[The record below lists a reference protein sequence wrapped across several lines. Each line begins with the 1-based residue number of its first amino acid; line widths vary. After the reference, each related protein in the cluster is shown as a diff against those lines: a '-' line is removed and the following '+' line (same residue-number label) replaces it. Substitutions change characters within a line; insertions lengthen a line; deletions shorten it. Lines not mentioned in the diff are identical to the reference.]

1 MQGNVQS
8 RNVGYTR
15 EQIDKIGNTIIYFSR
30 HMADLTKS
38 KILKILFLLE
48 EASIKRTGQ
57 PFIGID
63 FQLWKLGPVA
73 KDIFIDLSTEES
85 PSLLKN
91 YILRDATDDKTTF
104 RAKVPFNNDEFSEND
119 IKLMDVI
126 IEFVKDKPASYLVK
140 HTHGSASLWRKSAL
154 QYGVLELL
162 ENELVNSTEYEV
174 DFSLL
179 FPKPTY
185 LSERFED
192 SKENL
197 EFIRNLKR

>member
-1 MQGNVQS
+1 MQVKGQIQ
-8 RNVGYTR
+8 NVGYTK
-15 EQIDKIGNTIIYFSR
+15 EQIDKIGNTIIYLSQ
-30 HMADLTKS
+30 HMGDLTKT

-48 EASIKRTGQ
+48 EAAIKRSGQ

-73 KDIFIDLSTEES
+73 KDLFIDLSTDEC
-85 PSLLKN
+85 PLLLN
-91 YILRDATDDKTTF
+91 EYIERVAGDNKTF
-104 RAKVPFNNDEFSEND
+104 KAKAPFNKDEFSVND
-119 IKLMDVI
+119 IKLMDII
-126 IEFVKDKPASYLVK
+126 IEFVKDKPAAYLVK
-140 HTHGSASLWRKSAL
+140 HTHGPNSLWRRSAL

-179 FPKPTY
+179 FPKPSY

-192 SKENL
+192 AKEN
-197 EFIRNLKR
+197 FQFVKHLKG

>member
-1 MQGNVQS
+1 MQERVQS
-8 RNVGYTR
+8 QNVGYTK
-15 EQIDKIGNTIIYFSR
+15 EQIDKIGNTIIYLSQR
-30 HMADLTKS
+30 IEDLTKT

-48 EASIKRTGQ
+48 EAAIKKTGQ

-73 KDIFIDLSTEES
+73 KDIFIDLSSDDS
-85 PSLLKN
+85 PILLHD
-91 YILRDATDDKTTF
+91 YIQRDSNDNKVF
-104 RAKVPFNNDEFSEND
+104 KAKASFNNDEFSVND
-119 IKLMDVI
+119 IKLMDII
-126 IEFVKDKPASYLVK
+126 IEFAKDKPASYLVK
-140 HTHGSASLWRKSAL
+140 HTHGTNSLWRKSAV

-179 FPKPTY
+179 FPQSSY

-197 EFIRNLKR
+197 AFIKNLKG

>member
-1 MQGNVQS
+1 MQDRVQS
-8 RNVGYTR
+8 QNIGYTK
-15 EQIDKIGNTIIYFSR
+15 EQIDKIGNTIIYLSQ
-30 HMADLTKS
+30 HIGDLTKT

-48 EASIKRTGQ
+48 EASIKKTGQ
-57 PFIGID
+57 PFIGMD

-73 KDIFIDLSTEES
+73 KDIFIDLSSDES
-85 PSLLKN
+85 PVLLKD
-91 YILRDATDDKTTF
+91 YIRRDSDDN
-104 RAKVPFNNDEFSEND
+104 KVFKAQAPFNNDEFSAND
-119 IKLMDVI
+119 IKLMDII
-126 IEFVKDKPASYLVK
+126 IEFTKDKPASYLVK
-140 HTHGSASLWRKSAL
+140 HTHGPNSLWRKSAV

-179 FPKPTY
+179 FPQSSY

-197 EFIRNLKR
+197 EFIKSLKG

>member
-1 MQGNVQS
+1 MHGNTQV

-15 EQIDKIGNTIIYFSR
+15 EQIEKIGNTIIYFSQR
-30 HMADLTKS
+30 MDDLTKT

-48 EASIKRTGQ
+48 EASIKKAGQ

-73 KDIFIDLSTEES
+73 KDVFIDLSSDENPVLLANYLERD
-85 PSLLKN
+85 SLDTK
-91 YILRDATDDKTTF
+91 IFKAKTS
-104 RAKVPFNNDEFSEND
+104 FNDDEFSIND
-119 IKLMDVI
+119 LRLMDI
-126 IEFVKDKPASYLVK
+126 IVEFVKDKPASYLVK
-140 HTHGSASLWRKSAL
+140 HTHSTNSLWRKSAL

-162 ENELVNSTEYEV
+162 ENELVNSTEFEV

-179 FPKPTY
+179 FPQSSY

-197 EFIRNLKR
+197 EFVKNLKR

>member
-1 MQGNVQS
+1 MLERIPSQ
-8 RNVGYTR
+8 NVGYTK
-15 EQIDKIGNTIIYFSR
+15 EQIAKIGNTIIYLSQ
-30 HMADLTKS
+30 HMGDLTKT

-48 EASIKRTGQ
+48 EASIKTSGH

-73 KDIFIDLSTEES
+73 KDIFIDLSSDES
-85 PSLLKN
+85 PILLKE
-91 YILRDATDDKTTF
+91 YIKRDTEDNKF
-104 RAKVPFNNDEFSEND
+104 FKPNSEFNNDEFSEND
-119 IKLMDVI
+119 IKIMNII

-140 HTHGSASLWRKSAL
+140 HTHGPNSLWRKSAL

-179 FPKPTY
+179 FPKSTY
-185 LSERFED
+185 LSEKFED

-197 EFIRNLKR
+197 EFIKNLKG

>member
-1 MQGNVQS
+1 MEVRGS
-8 RNVGYTR
+8 GYTKN
-15 EQIDKIGNTIIYFSR
+15 QIDKIGNTIVYFSQK
-30 HMADLTKS
+30 MEDLTKT

-48 EASIKRTGQ
+48 EASIKKTGQ

-73 KDIFIDLSTEES
+73 KDIFIDLSS
-85 PSLLKN
+85 DDGPFLLKD
-91 YILRDATDDKTTF
+91 YIARDSVDDKLF
-104 RAKVPFNNDEFSEND
+104 RPKSDFNDDEFSVND
-119 IKLMDVI
+119 IKLMDI
-126 IEFVKDKPASYLVK
+126 IVEFVKNKPASYLVK
-140 HTHGSASLWRKSAL
+140 HTHGPVSLWRKSAL

-162 ENELVNSTEYEV
+162 ENELINSTEYNV

-179 FPKPTY
+179 FPEASY

-197 EFIRNLKR
+197 EFIKSLKH

>member
-1 MQGNVQS
+1 MQEKMQVGGG
-8 RNVGYTR
+8 GYTK
-15 EQIDKIGNTIIYFSR
+15 EQIDKIGNTIIYFSQFM
-30 HMADLTKS
+30 HDLTKT

-48 EASIKRTGQ
+48 EASIKKTGQ

-73 KDIFIDLSTEES
+73 KDIFIDLSTDEE
-85 PSLLKN
+85 PLLLKD
-91 YILRDATDDKTTF
+91 YISRDSSDDRVFK
-104 RAKVPFNNDEFSEND
+104 AKLPFNDDEFSTND
-119 IKLMDVI
+119 IKLMEI
-126 IEFVKDKPASYLVK
+126 IAEFVKNKPASYLVK
-140 HTHGSASLWRKSAL
+140 HTHGAASLWRKSAI

-162 ENELVNSTEYEV
+162 ENELVNSTEFKV

-179 FPKPTY
+179 FPETSY

-197 EFIRNLKR
+197 EFIKSLKS